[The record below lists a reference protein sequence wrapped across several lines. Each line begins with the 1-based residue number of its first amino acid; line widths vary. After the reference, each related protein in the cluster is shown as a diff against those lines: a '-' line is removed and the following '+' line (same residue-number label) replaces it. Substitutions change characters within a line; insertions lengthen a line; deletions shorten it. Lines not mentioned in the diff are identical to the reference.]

1 MSLLKQWRYLLLS
14 IFAIVALTAFA
25 ACGDDDDDD
34 GGDDGGEE
42 PTDATGEGDV
52 APPEEQRL
60 IMHSV
65 EPEFLDPQRSN
76 FEQDIAI
83 QRMMFRGLYNLQG
96 TEDGG
101 AEVVPMYAEAE
112 PEVSED
118 GTVFTVTIKEGM
130 TWSDG
135 EPIVAQHFVDGIIRG
150 CDPNN
155 ASPYAYL
162 LQSAEAG
169 GIIGVVGCDELLGAL
184 GTEDAPLTPTEAELD
199 ALKAGIGA
207 TAIDDTTLEVTLL
220 EPKLPNTFMQI
231 FSLWVTFPAR
241 LDVVEQHGDA
251 WTDPANIVNNGPY
264 RLTEFV
270 IQDHA
275 TLVANEAW
283 GFEPAPV
290 VQELEIRFID
300 DYAAAYRAYQTGEL
314 DQARIPD
321 TEVPNAETEYPDEL
335 LVVGNARIT
344 ALHIQND
351 HDFLGDVNVR
361 KALARAIDRETFVE
375 VTTTGVGVPATF
387 WVVKGLTGHQ
397 EDKFDAEIG
406 FDPEAAQQ
414 LLADA
419 GFPDGQGAPP
429 LRLTIAD
436 TPVRKAQ
443 AEFLKAQL
451 EDILGITINIEVVDS
466 RTRAQIFNEET
477 FELFIG
483 GWQLDYPDIENP
495 IVGLFNTDGGNN
507 HYNCSD
513 PELDAKIVEGS
524 QADNAEDHIRAFQE
538 AEDLIIAN
546 VCTAPIYQEG
556 IPYVVSPKIGGVMEN
571 PTLDAGMPG
580 NWCVECWY
588 VKAE

>member
-1 MSLLKQWRYLLLS
+1 MSLFKHWRHLMLAIL
-14 IFAIVALTAFA
+14 AIVALGALA

-34 GGDDGGEE
+34 GGGGGTATATADGG
-42 PTDATGEGDV
+42 DA
-52 APPEEQRL
+52 APAEDQVL
-60 IMHSV
+60 VMHSV
-65 EPEFLDPQRSN
+65 EPQFLDPQRSN

-83 QRMMFRGLYNLQG
+83 QRMMFRGLYNLEG
-96 TEDGG
+96 TDDGG
-101 AEVVPMYAEAE
+101 AVVVPMYAESE
-112 PEVSED
+112 PEISAD
-118 GTVFTVTIKEGM
+118 GKVFTVKIKSGLN
-130 TWSDG
+130 WSDG
-135 EPIVAQHFVDGIIRG
+135 VPITAQHFADGIIRG

-184 GTEDAPLTPTEAELD
+184 GTADAPLTPTEAELD
-199 ALKAGIGA
+199 ALKAGVGA
-207 TAIDDTTLEVTLL
+207 VAVDDTTLEVTLVDA
-220 EPKLPNTFMQI
+220 KLPNTFMQI

-241 LDVVEQHGDA
+241 LDVVEEHGER

-275 TLVANEAW
+275 TLVPNEEW
-283 GFEPAPV
+283 GLEPKPL
-290 VQELEIRFID
+290 VQELTIRFID
-300 DYAAAYRAYQTGEL
+300 DYAAAYRAFQTGEL

-321 TEVPNAETEYPDEL
+321 TEVPNATNDYADEL

-344 ALHIQND
+344 AVHMQND
-351 HDFLGDVNVR
+351 HEVLGDVNVR
-361 KALARAIDRETFVE
+361 KAIARAIDRETFVE
-375 VTTTGVGVPATF
+375 VTTSGVGVPATF

-397 EDKFDAEIG
+397 GDKFDSEIG
-406 FDPEAAQQ
+406 FDPAAAAQ

-419 GFPDGQGAPP
+419 GYPDGEGFPS
-429 LRLTIAD
+429 LRLTISD
-436 TPVRKAQ
+436 TPVRRAQ
-443 AEFLKAQL
+443 AEFLKTQL
-451 EDILGITINIEVVDS
+451 AENLGITIEIEVVDS

-513 PELDAKIVEGS
+513 PDLDAKIVEGS
-524 QADNAEDHIRAFQE
+524 QADNAEDHVRAFQE

-546 VCTAPIYQEG
+546 VCTAPVYQEG
-556 IPYVVSPKIGGVMEN
+556 IPYVVSAKIGGVKEN
-571 PTLDAGMPG
+571 PTLDAGQPG
-580 NWCVECWY
+580 NWCAECWY